1 MKTSHEGRKAL
12 HEREGCCLTAYKDS
26 VGVWT
31 IGYGHTS
38 SAGAPHV
45 HQGLKIT
52 QAEAEE
58 IFARDLKEF
67 EDAVDAALT
76 IEPLQHQ
83 FDAYVSFAY
92 NVGGSGM
99 AKSHSVALFNQ
110 GDVDGAAKALMNWS
124 KPPEIIPRRRGE
136 CVQLRND
143 VVHARIASKAE
154 FDRYMAQPVAT

>member
-1 MKTSHEGRKAL
+1 
-12 HEREGCCLTAYKDS
+12 
-26 VGVWT
+26 VWT

-45 HQGLKIT
+45 HSGLKIT

-67 EDAVDAALT
+67 EDAVTKALT
-76 IEPLQHQ
+76 REPLQHQ

-92 NVGGSGM
+92 NVGGGGM
-99 AKSHSVALFNQ
+99 AKSHSVHLFNQ

-136 CVQLRND
+136 CVQFRNNI
-143 VVHARIASKAE
+143 VHARIETQGS
-154 FDRYMAQPVAT
+154 FDHHMAQPVATA